1 MKINKVLEICL
12 LESILK
18 GNLSILALN
27 APKPSFGN
35 FMDLKLLLPPKRHVY
50 KSILNTS
57 TGNLTGNP
65 P

>member
-1 MKINKVLEICL
+1 MKINKVLENCL

-35 FMDLKLLLPPKRHVY
+35 FMDFKIITAPEATCL
-50 KSILNTS
+50 
-57 TGNLTGNP
+57 
-65 P
+65 